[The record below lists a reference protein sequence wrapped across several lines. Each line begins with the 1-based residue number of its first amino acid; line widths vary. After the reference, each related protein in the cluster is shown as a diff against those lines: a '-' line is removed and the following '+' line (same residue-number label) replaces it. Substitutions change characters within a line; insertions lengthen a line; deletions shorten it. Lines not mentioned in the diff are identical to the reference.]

1 MLLRRALLQFVP
13 LTIRFIPLRP
23 QLDFLFLPFSLEK
36 KSCFV
41 CLRPSELHLFNPIK
55 AGGSESF
62 LKKAL
67 EIRYRVKMHVH
78 AQFFKASSLK
88 KKLDR

>member
-78 AQFFKASSLK
+78 SPIFQGQLIE
-88 KKLDR
+88 